1 MDQKYRVTNKC
12 KFDIGVT
19 LPNMQNIVI
28 RAGNFQLL
36 TADDIT
42 FIENTCRKKKFFAKR
57 MLVPCDQAGKE
68 VSLDQLG
75 AYVDPDPAPHMS
87 DEEIE
92 NMLKSPIKKIEAW
105 IKDIDDPV
113 ELSAIV
119 AVAKTMDLTAGKL
132 RLLQDKLPDVNLI
145 GE

>member
-1 MDQKYRVTNKC
+1 MDNYRVTNKC
-12 KFDIGVT
+12 KFDIGVS
-19 LPNMQNIVI
+19 LPNNQSIII

-36 TADDIT
+36 TADDIA
-42 FIENTCRKKKFFAKR
+42 FIENNCRKKKFFAKR
-57 MLVPCDQAGKE
+57 MLVPYDKTGVE
-68 VSLDQLG
+68 VPLDQLG
-75 AYVDPDPAPHMS
+75 AYVDPDPAPHLS